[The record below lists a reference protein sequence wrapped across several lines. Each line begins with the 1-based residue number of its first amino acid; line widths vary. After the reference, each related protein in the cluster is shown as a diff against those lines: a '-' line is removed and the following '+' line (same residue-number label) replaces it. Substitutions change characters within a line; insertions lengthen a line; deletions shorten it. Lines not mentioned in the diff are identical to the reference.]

1 MKWTH
6 MDWIAVAY
14 VLGCVFGAIV
24 GWLIVWL
31 LIR

>member
-1 MKWTH
+1 MTKRERTVLL
-6 MDWIAVAY
+6 VAY
-14 VLGCVFGAIV
+14 VLGCAVGSLL